1 MAKPGPS
8 LPRLRKHSLALA
20 RYRYSTMDHALT
32 SRATVLYDADCGFCR
47 WSLAKLLARDAERR
61 LRPLS
66 LQDPEADRL
75 LGPMEHGRKMHSWHL
90 VTPDGTL
97 RSGGAALIAVL
108 RLLPGGSFVAAPLA
122 AFAPLT
128 NLAYRLVAENR
139 FRLSPLISA
148 ADSARARKVIADRSD
163 RPAVES
169 PDASCSVNARPAC
182 GL

>member
-1 MAKPGPS
+1 M
-8 LPRLRKHSLALA
+8 A
-20 RYRYSTMDHALT
+20 RYHYSTMDHALT
-32 SRATVLYDADCGFCR
+32 SRTTVLYDADCGFCR

-75 LGPMEHGRKMHSWHL
+75 LGPMEHGRKMRSWHL

-97 RSGGAALIAVL
+97 RSGGAAVIAVL
-108 RLLPGGSFVAAPLA
+108 RLLPGGRFVAAPLA

-128 NLAYRLVAENR
+128 DLAYRLVAENR

-169 PDASCSVNARPAC
+169 PDASCSVSAPHAC